1 MANIDKHPAG
11 SFCWI
16 ELATTDQ
23 NEAKKFYT
31 SLFGWSV
38 NDNPMGPGEF
48 YSIFQ
53 LKGRDAAA
61 GYTLRKDQRDRGV
74 PVHWSLYI
82 SVEDADQ
89 AVAKAKQAGGSIL
102 MPAFDVM
109 DVGRMAVI
117 HDPTGAVFCMWQA
130 KKSQGIGVAGEDN
143 ALCWAD
149 LSTPDPARA
158 QKFYSDVFGWRL
170 DKSERDNSGYMH
182 IKNGEQHIGGI
193 LPVAHRDPKSPAHWL
208 IYIQVADVDA
218 AVAKAKQLGG
228 KTLMPP
234 QSIEGVGTWSVL
246 ADPQGAV
253 FSVFKS
259 AR

>member
-1 MANIDKHPAG
+1 MTKIDKHPAG

-23 NEAKKFYT
+23 SAAKKFYT
-31 SLFGWSV
+31 SLFGWSA
-38 NDNPMGPGEF
+38 NDNPMGPAGV
-48 YSIFQ
+48 YTIFQ
-53 LKGRDAAA
+53 LNGRDVAA
-61 GYTLRKDQRDRGV
+61 GYTRRKGQLDRGV

-82 SVEDADQ
+82 AVENTDQ
-89 AVAKAKQAGGSIL
+89 AAAKAKQAGGSIL
-102 MPAFDVM
+102 MPPFDVT

-117 HDPTGAVFCMWQA
+117 HDPTGAVFSMWQP
-130 KKSQGIGVAGEDN
+130 KKSQGIGVAGENN

-158 QKFYSDVFGWRL
+158 QKFYSDVFGWKL
-170 DKSERDNSGYMH
+170 DKSERGNSGYLH

-208 IYIQVADVDA
+208 IYIMVADVDA
-218 AVAKAKQLGG
+218 AVTKAKQLGG

-234 QSIEGVGTWSVL
+234 QSIEGVGTWAIL

-253 FSVFKS
+253 FSAFKS